1 METER
6 AANKY
11 KQVEFMQGYV
21 GDDFDAIISGV
32 STYGFWAETVE
43 HKCEGM
49 ISTTDLSE
57 YDDFEFI
64 EGEYALVGRG
74 TGMRFAM
81 GDKVRVQVVATNLVK
96 RQIDFALAELVGQP
110 RRKKRP
116 QAQQQSGTRGANRPF
131 DKYQGKKKDTKR
143 KKK

>member
-11 KQVEFMQGYV
+11 KQVEFMQQFV
-21 GDDFDAIISGV
+21 GDDFDAVISGV

-49 ISTTDLSE
+49 VSISDLAE
-57 YDDFEFI
+57 FDDFEYK
-64 EGEYALVGRG
+64 ESEYALVGHR
-74 TGMRFAM
+74 TGIRFAM
-81 GDKVRVQVVATNLVK
+81 GDEVRVRVASTNLVK
-96 RQIDFALAELVGQP
+96 RQIDYSVIEVPGLPEKRKPMTKAAARGGKSFDQP
-110 RRKKRP
+110 QYKKR
-116 QAQQQSGTRGANRPF
+116 
-131 DKYQGKKKDTKR
+131 KDTKR